1 MNPEMKD
8 MDMEDTM
15 ETRKK
20 VKKVKRNPLAKLIG
34 VAWNPYDKTLKAHFK
49 EWHADDP
56 PKLEDDE

>member
-1 MNPEMKD
+1 
-8 MDMEDTM
+8 M

-34 VAWNPYDKTLKAHFK
+34 VDWNPYDKSLKAHWK
-49 EWHADDP
+49 PWHVDEP